1 MNILWKNLFL
11 DSNKEQQMITIKI
24 AGVPEHFNLPWH
36 LAIED
41 GYFTDRGIDL
51 QWTDVP
57 EGTGKMCKMLRE
69 SETDIAVVLTEGIV
83 KDITDG
89 NPSKIVQT
97 YVQSPLTWGIHV
109 NAKSGYKTIEDLKDK
124 TAAISRFG
132 SGSHLMTYVN
142 AQNKGW
148 DTSKLQFEVVNNI
161 EGAVE
166 ALTNNTADYFMWEH
180 FTTKPIVDSG
190 IFRRIGDCPTPW
202 PCFVIAVRNE
212 LLESSSYI
220 ISHILEVINVYTR
233 EFKII
238 PSIDRMLANQY
249 EQKIEDIQEWLS
261 ITQWSQQ
268 IIDSETIENV
278 QETLLELGKIDKKIN
293 CNQIVKNI

>member
-1 MNILWKNLFL
+1 
-11 DSNKEQQMITIKI
+11 MITIKI

-69 SETDIAVVLTEGIV
+69 SETDIAVVLTEGII

-109 NAKSGYKTIEDLKDK
+109 NSKSEYKTIEDLKDK

-142 AQNKGW
+142 AQNEGW

-261 ITQWSQQ
+261 ITRWSQQ
-268 IIDSETIENV
+268 IIDRETIDNV

-293 CNQIVKNI
+293 YNQIVKNI